1 MIVLIYIIKLEEFI
15 TKKFDYRILYYI
27 YYYNMKKTCREAYD
41 IYTQYNS
48 ISNVINEKVH
58 YLIKII
64 DVYKDKERFGLV
76 DMNTLVLYSEKSIGS
91 DTLSH
96 EQCGRIIHSFSE
108 IKIIMYPRTQ
118 DSILKLIERMVQ
130 SVMNS

>member
-1 MIVLIYIIKLEEFI
+1 
-15 TKKFDYRILYYI
+15 
-27 YYYNMKKTCREAYD
+27 MKKTCREAYD

-48 ISNVINEKVH
+48 ISNDIYKKVN

-64 DVYKDKERFGLV
+64 NVYKNKERFGLV

-108 IKIIMYPRTQ
+108 IKIINIIKKIFFNLN
-118 DSILKLIERMVQ
+118 ILIFNFINNYYKYNACNISKKILPFKCSCWNYNM
-130 SVMNS
+130 S

>member
-1 MIVLIYIIKLEEFI
+1 
-15 TKKFDYRILYYI
+15 
-27 YYYNMKKTCREAYD
+27 MKKTCREAYD

-48 ISNVINEKVH
+48 ISNDIYKKVN

-64 DVYKDKERFGLV
+64 NVYKNKERFGLV

-91 DTLSH
+91 DILSH
-96 EQCGRIIHSFSE
+96 EQCGRIIHAFSE

>member
-1 MIVLIYIIKLEEFI
+1 
-15 TKKFDYRILYYI
+15 
-27 YYYNMKKTCREAYD
+27 MKKTCREAYD
-41 IYTQYNS
+41 IYTQYNA
-48 ISNVINEKVH
+48 ISNDIYKKVN

-64 DVYKDKERFGLV
+64 NVYKNKERFGLV

-130 SVMNS
+130 SVMDS

>member
-1 MIVLIYIIKLEEFI
+1 
-15 TKKFDYRILYYI
+15 
-27 YYYNMKKTCREAYD
+27 MKKTCREAYD

-48 ISNVINEKVH
+48 ISNDINDKVH

-96 EQCGRIIHSFSE
+96 EQCGRIIHSFAE

-118 DSILKLIERMVQ
+118 DSILKLIERMIQ

>member
-1 MIVLIYIIKLEEFI
+1 
-15 TKKFDYRILYYI
+15 
-27 YYYNMKKTCREAYD
+27 MKKTCREAYD

-48 ISNVINEKVH
+48 ISNDINDKVH

-96 EQCGRIIHSFSE
+96 EQCGRIIQSFSE

>member
-1 MIVLIYIIKLEEFI
+1 
-15 TKKFDYRILYYI
+15 
-27 YYYNMKKTCREAYD
+27 MKKTCREAYD

-48 ISNVINEKVH
+48 ISNDINEKVH

-108 IKIIMYPRTQ
+108 IK
-118 DSILKLIERMVQ
+118 SISCIF
-130 SVMNS
+130 

>member
-1 MIVLIYIIKLEEFI
+1 
-15 TKKFDYRILYYI
+15 
-27 YYYNMKKTCREAYD
+27 MKKTCREAYD

-48 ISNVINEKVH
+48 ISNDVNEKVQ

-64 DVYKDKERFGLV
+64 DTYKNKERFGLA

-130 SVMNS
+130 SVMDS